1 MIVLAS
7 IGWQDDRFTFEWEA
21 IMNLTISNRRIKD
34 PKNLL
39 E

>member
-1 MIVLAS
+1 MIVLAN
-7 IGWQDDRFTFEWEA
+7 IGWQDDKFTFEWEA
-21 IMNLTISNRRIKD
+21 IMNITISSKKNKD